1 MLIIFNSQDHYS
13 EYNRLVKWNGE
24 RKYKYASTYEEA
36 RKKAD
41 IALALLEAGVRES
54 KDNTTVSEWSKKWL
68 KDYKRD
74 GVSPAWYKQME
85 SIVNNHILD
94 EIGDKRMR
102 DVNAADIRRL
112 MNKKAKFS
120 ESHQRKIAQ
129 VVLQIFSSAEE
140 NGIIDKL
147 PTRKIKIA
155 TGSRESRTRAIT
167 DEERKLTLKVAEKNP
182 DLGLQF
188 LLMLFCGLRSQ
199 EVARVQMRDY
209 DRSKQILTIRRARK
223 ADGSTDAPKSKSGN
237 REIPVPNYLA
247 ERLNSLDKKPNEYIC
262 TSQQGHPLTKT
273 SQKRAWHRFRRLMD
287 IENGAEVFRNHVVQT
302 TLAEDLHPYCY
313 RHTYCTDLQDAE
325 VPITVAQRLMGPS
338 DIKTTAQIYT
348 HHSPKSFE
356 DAREKINK
364 LTDKIIG

>member
-1 MLIIFNSQDHYS
+1 MARPGTFTSTFMHNGRRYYAYGKSQKEAD
-13 EYNRLVKWNGE
+13 RKAIE
-24 RKYKYASTYEEA
+24 RK
-36 RKKAD
+36 
-41 IALALLEAGVRES
+41 ALLEVGIKENRN
-54 KDNTTVSEWSKKWL
+54 NTTVSEWAKKWL
-68 KDYKRD
+68 KDYKKNAIGD
-74 GVSPAWYKQME
+74 AWYKQTE
-85 SIVNNHILD
+85 SILRNHILPSL
-94 EIGDKRMR
+94 GSMPLK

-112 MNKKAKFS
+112 MNKKARYS

-129 VVLQIFSSAEE
+129 TILQIFGSAVE
-140 NGIIDKL
+140 NDIIDKL
-147 PTRKIKIA
+147 PTTKIKVA
-155 TGSRESRTRAIT
+155 VTSRESRTRAIT

-273 SQKRAWHRFRRLMD
+273 SQKRAWHKFRRLMD
-287 IENGAEVFRNHVVQT
+287 IENGAEVFRNHVVET
-302 TLAEDLHPYCY
+302 TLAEDLRPYDY
-313 RHTYCTDLQDAE
+313 RHTYCTDLQDAG
-325 VPITVAQRLMGPS
+325 VPITVAQRLMGHS
-338 DIKTTAQIYT
+338 DIKMTAQIYT
-348 HHSPKSFE
+348 HHTPKSFE

>member
-1 MLIIFNSQDHYS
+1 MARPGLKAATYMW
-13 EYNRLVKWNGE
+13 EGR
-24 RKYKYASTYEEA
+24 RKYEYASTYEEA

-41 IALALLEAGVRES
+41 IALALLEAGVKENRN
-54 KDNTTVSEWSKKWL
+54 NTTVSEWSKKWL
-68 KDYKRD
+68 VSYKKGAVSSAVYRD
-74 GVSPAWYKQME
+74 IEGIMR
-85 SIVNNHILD
+85 NHILP

-112 MNKKAKFS
+112 MNKKTGFS

-129 VVLQIFSSAEE
+129 TILQIFSSAEE

-147 PTRKIKIA
+147 PIRKIKIA
-155 TGSRESRTRAIT
+155 TRSRESRTRAIT
-167 DEERKLTLKVAEKNP
+167 DEERKLTLKTAEKNP

-188 LLMLFCGLRSQ
+188 LLMLFCGLRPQ
-199 EVARVQMRDY
+199 EVARLQMRDY

-247 ERLNSLDKKPNEYIC
+247 ERLNALKKKPNEYIC
-262 TSQQGHPLTKT
+262 TSAQGHPLTKT
-273 SQKRAWHRFRRLMD
+273 SQKRAWHKFRRLMD
-287 IENGAEVFRNHVVQT
+287 IENGAELFRNHIVES
-302 TLAEDLHPYCY
+302 TLAEDLRPYDY
-313 RHTYCTDLQDAE
+313 RHTYCTDLQDAG
-325 VPITVAQRLMGPS
+325 VPITVAQRLMGHS
-338 DIKTTAQIYT
+338 DIKMTAQIYT
-348 HHSPKSFE
+348 HHTQKSFE

>member
-1 MLIIFNSQDHYS
+1 MARPGLKAATYM
-13 EYNRLVKWNGE
+13 WNGE
-24 RKYKYASTYEEA
+24 RKYKYGATYEEA

-41 IALALLEAGVRES
+41 IALALLEAGVRENRN
-54 KDNTTVSEWSKKWL
+54 NTTVSEWANKWL
-68 KDYKRD
+68 KDYKKNA
-74 GVSPAWYKQME
+74 VSNAWYKQIE
-85 SIVNNHILD
+85 SILNNHILP
-94 EIGDKRMR
+94 EIGSMPLRSIS
-102 DVNAADIRRL
+102 AADIRRL
-112 MNKKAKFS
+112 MNKKAKYS

-129 VVLQIFSSAEE
+129 TILQIFSSAEE

-155 TGSRESRTRAIT
+155 VRSRESRTRAIT

-209 DRSKQILTIRRARK
+209 DRSKQILAIRRARK

-237 REIPVPNYLA
+237 RDVPVPNYLA

-262 TSQQGHPLTKT
+262 TSQQGHPLTKS

-287 IENGAEVFRNHVVQT
+287 IENGAQLFRNHIVES
-302 TLAEDLHPYCY
+302 TLADDLRPYDY
-313 RHTYCTDLQDAE
+313 RHTYCTDLQDAG
-325 VPITVAQRLMGPS
+325 VPITVAQRLMGHS
-338 DIKTTAQIYT
+338 DIKMTAQIYT
-348 HHSPKSFE
+348 HHTPKSFE

>member
-1 MLIIFNSQDHYS
+1 MARPGLKAATYM
-13 EYNRLVKWNGE
+13 WNGRRCYE
-24 RKYKYASTYEEA
+24 YASTYAEA

-41 IALALLEAGVRES
+41 IALALLEAGVKEN
-54 KDNTTVSEWSKKWL
+54 KNNTTTSEWAKKWL
-68 KDYKRD
+68 KDYKKNAVGD
-74 GVSPAWYKQME
+74 AWYKQME
-85 SIVNNHILD
+85 SIVENHILD

-102 DVNAADIRRL
+102 DVTAADIRRL

-129 VVLQIFSSAEE
+129 TILQIFSSAEE

-262 TSQQGHPLTKT
+262 TSQQGKPLTKS

-302 TLAEDLHPYCY
+302 TLAEDLRPYDY
-313 RHTYCTDLQDAE
+313 RHTYCTDLQDAG
-325 VPITVAQRLMGPS
+325 VPITVAQRLMGHS
-338 DIKTTAQIYT
+338 DIKMTAQIYT
-348 HHSPKSFE
+348 HHTPKSFE

>member
-1 MLIIFNSQDHYS
+1 MARQ
-13 EYNRLVKWNGE
+13 GT
-24 RKYKYASTYEEA
+24 YASTFMWQGKRIYVYGNSPEQAKENA
-36 RKKAD
+36 IKRKT
-41 IALALLEAGVRES
+41 LLEAGIREV
-54 KDNTTVSEWSKKWL
+54 KGNTTVREWAKKWL
-68 KDYKRD
+68 KDYKK
-74 GVSPAWYKQME
+74 GAVSPAWYKQME
-85 SIVNNHILD
+85 SIVENHILD

-102 DVNAADIRRL
+102 DVNASDIKRL

-129 VVLQIFSSAEE
+129 TILQIFSSAEE

-155 TGSRESRTRAIT
+155 VRSEESRTRAIT

-188 LLMLFCGLRSQ
+188 LLMLFCGLRPQ
-199 EVARVQMRDY
+199 EVARLQMRDY

-237 REIPVPNYLA
+237 RDVPVPNYLA
-247 ERLNSLDKKPNEYIC
+247 ERLNSLGKKPNEYIC
-262 TSQQGHPLTKT
+262 TSAQGHPLTKS
-273 SQKRAWHRFRRLMD
+273 SQKRAWHKFRRLMD
-287 IENGAEVFRNHVVQT
+287 IENGAEVFRNHIVES
-302 TLAEDLHPYCY
+302 TLAEDLRPYDY
-313 RHTYCTDLQDAE
+313 RHTYCTDLQDAG
-325 VPITVAQRLMGPS
+325 VPITVAQRLMGHS
-338 DIKTTAQIYT
+338 DIKMTAQIYT
-348 HHSPKSFE
+348 HHTPKSFE

>member
-1 MLIIFNSQDHYS
+1 MARPGTFTSTFTHNGRRFYAYGKSQKEAD
-13 EYNRLVKWNGE
+13 RKAIE
-24 RKYKYASTYEEA
+24 RK
-36 RKKAD
+36 
-41 IALALLEAGVRES
+41 ALLEHGIVENRN
-54 KDNTTVSEWSKKWL
+54 NTTVSEWANKWL
-68 KDYKRD
+68 KDYKKNA
-74 GVSPAWYKQME
+74 VSDAWYKQME
-85 SIVNNHILD
+85 SILNNHILP
-94 EIGDKRMR
+94 EIGMMRMR
-102 DVNAADIRRL
+102 DVSASDIKRL

-155 TGSRESRTRAIT
+155 TRSRESRTRAIT

-247 ERLNSLDKKPNEYIC
+247 ERLNALKKKPNEYIC

-287 IENGAEVFRNHVVQT
+287 IENGAEVFRNHIVES
-302 TLAEDLHPYCY
+302 TLAEDLRPYDY
-313 RHTYCTDLQDAE
+313 RHTYCTDLQDAG
-325 VPITVAQRLMGPS
+325 VPITVAQRLMGHS
-338 DIKTTAQIYT
+338 DIKMTAQIYT
-348 HHSPKSFE
+348 HHTPKSFE
-356 DAREKINK
+356 DAREKIENFHLVK
-364 LTDKIIG
+364 D

>member
-1 MLIIFNSQDHYS
+1 MARQ
-13 EYNRLVKWNGE
+13 GT
-24 RKYKYASTYEEA
+24 YASTFMWQGKRIYVYGNSPAEA
-36 RKKAD
+36 KENAIKRK
-41 IALALLEAGVRES
+41 ALLEHGVVENRS
-54 KDNTTVSEWSKKWL
+54 NTTVKEWAKKWL
-68 KDYKRD
+68 KDYKKNAIGD
-74 GVSPAWYKQME
+74 AWYRQTE
-85 SIVNNHILD
+85 SILRNHILPD
-94 EIGDKRMR
+94 LGSMPLKN
-102 DVNAADIRRL
+102 VNAADIRRL
-112 MNKKAKFS
+112 MNKKAKYS

-199 EVARVQMRDY
+199 EVARLQMRDY

-237 REIPVPNYLA
+237 REIPVPTYLA

-287 IENGAEVFRNHVVQT
+287 IENGAEVFRNHIVES
-302 TLAEDLHPYCY
+302 TLAEDLRPYDY
-313 RHTYCTDLQDAE
+313 RHTYCTDLQDAG
-325 VPITVAQRLMGPS
+325 VPITVAQRLMGHS
-338 DIKTTAQIYT
+338 DIKMTAQIYT
-348 HHSPKSFE
+348 HHSQKSFE

>member
-1 MLIIFNSQDHYS
+1 MARPGLKAATYMW
-13 EYNRLVKWNGE
+13 EGRRRYE
-24 RKYKYASTYEEA
+24 YASTYAEA

-41 IALALLEAGVRES
+41 IALALLEAGIREN
-54 KDNTTVSEWSKKWL
+54 KNNTTVSEWAKKWL
-68 KDYKRD
+68 KDYKQ
-74 GVSPAWYKQME
+74 GAVSNAWYKQTE
-85 SIVNNHILD
+85 SILRNHILPD
-94 EIGDKRMR
+94 LGSMPLRSIT
-102 DVNAADIRRL
+102 ASDIRRL

-129 VVLQIFSSAEE
+129 TILQIFSSAEE

-237 REIPVPNYLA
+237 REIPVPTYLA

-262 TSQQGHPLTKT
+262 TSQQGKPLTKS

-287 IENGAEVFRNHVVQT
+287 IENGAETFRGHIVES
-302 TLAEDLHPYCY
+302 TLAEDLRPYDY
-313 RHTYCTDLQDAE
+313 RHTYCTDLQDAG
-325 VPITVAQRLMGPS
+325 VPITVAQRLMGHS
-338 DIKTTAQIYT
+338 DIKMTAQIYT
-348 HHSPKSFE
+348 HHTPKSFE